1 MINQQDRQEEYNK
14 FMLSLSQLS
23 LDDLL
28 LLYVEAKTGSY
39 ENIEKLPLE
48 YQEAVDV
55 LNLILNH
62 LYADSVIDSLSE
74 E

>member
-1 MINQQDRQEEYNK
+1 MINQQDKQEDYNK

-28 LLYVEAKTGSY
+28 ILYVEAKTGSP

-48 YQEAVDV
+48 YQEAVEV